1 MTDLSFKLRRT
12 LGSSPSSSRLEPD
25 LTAMQLSSYME
36 DFLQYY
42 TKPSE
47 RKLAGL
53 QEIFKSIFP
62 IKDPGG
68 AIILDFVS
76 YRFESPRYEVKECKV
91 RGTSYTCQLKVLL
104 RLTVLGRDEETKA
117 EIVRH
122 IKEQEV
128 LLCDVPIMTDS
139 GTCIINGVEKVVV
152 AQMHR
157 SPGVFFGHDEGRGLN
172 SNGKNLYSARVIPYR
187 GAWLDLEFDS
197 KDLIHFRIDKK
208 KKLPV
213 TTLLKALGMSS
224 AEILNFYYDS
234 AAYKRCHNGWKTD
247 FNPERVEPANLK
259 NDLIDASSGEVLL
272 KAGQRINKRTATRLY
287 EAGCREVLV
296 DLESLAG
303 KFLSKPLIGPDGAI
317 IVPEGCQLGSETLA
331 RIIECNIEEF
341 SLLLTGEFNG
351 SYVRD
356 TLFAD
361 KNHDQE
367 AALIEICKILRPGEF
382 AASEVG
388 KNLIE
393 GLFFNSERYDLSVV
407 GRIKLNAKLGL
418 DKPID
423 LLTLTPDDIKHVVKV
438 LAEVKDGRASLD
450 DIDHLGIRR
459 VRTPGELIGNQFR
472 LALIRIQKGV
482 LERVSSIASFD
493 DVMPQEFVNVRLL
506 SNALR
511 EFFNTSALCQLM
523 DQTNPLA
530 EITHKR
536 RLSALGPGGVSRER
550 AGLEIRDVHTTH
562 YGKICPVETPEG
574 QNIGLISSL
583 TTYARVNPHG
593 FIETPYRKVVEGRVT
608 DEVVYLS
615 ALEEEKCNVAQANC
629 AIDKNGYLLDEV
641 VPCRF
646 AGEFG
651 MLPRSEVHFMCVN
664 NMQVFSV
671 AAALI
676 PFLENNDANRALMGS
691 NMQRQAVPLLTS
703 EAPLVGTGIEG
714 LVSRS
719 ASTSLIAPTSGVIEH
734 VDNERIILNSCDA
747 LGLSDNSIKVYHLTK
762 FERSN
767 YNTCVNQRPLVYKGQ
782 KVNKGDILADGPS
795 SDKGELALGKNVL
808 IAFLPFKGYTF
819 QDSIVISERLVKDDI
834 FTSIRIEELEVVVR
848 DTRLGPEE
856 ITRDIHNASEESLM
870 HLDEVGIVQIGSKVA
885 PGDVLVGKVTPKGEA
900 PVTPEEK
907 LLRAIFGEK
916 AHDVINS
923 SLYVP
928 SGVRGT
934 VIDVRIFSRRGVE
947 KDQRSLMLEK
957 QRTDQIMADHKDEL
971 NIANNFMLA
980 ALLRLLIGQKVLKWE
995 SRPSGLEITSE
1006 LLRSVNSSKWWDIS
1020 VTNESV
1026 NAELAALKES
1036 HVSFRKNLEK
1046 KLAEK
1051 LAKLQAGDELPQGAL
1066 KVVKVFIANR
1076 CQLQP
1081 GDKMSGRH
1089 GNKGVISTIVPE
1101 EDMPFFEDGT
1111 TVDVVLSSLGIPSR
1125 MNIGQ
1130 VLETHLGWASTNL
1143 GKKFAQLVDSTSSEK
1158 VELIKALAKEVYGDE
1173 VLELSDAEVA
1183 ELACK
1188 LKKGVPFATPV
1199 FDGAKIKDIKH
1210 MLAAAG
1216 VSTTGQSRLRDG
1228 ASGEYLDREVTVGY
1242 QYLLKLHHLVD
1253 NKVHARSVGP
1263 YSLITQQP
1271 LGGKMHFGGQRLG
1284 EMECWALQA
1293 YGAAYT
1299 LQEMLTVKS
1308 DDVVGRTRMYEAI
1321 TKGDHAFHCGVP
1333 ESFNVMVKELQ
1344 ALCLD
1349 IRLERKEEI
1358 KN

>member
-1 MTDLSFKLRRT
+1 MLNSHYKLRKV
-12 LGSSPSSSRLEPD
+12 LGNSSSRHFEPD
-25 LTAMQLSSYME
+25 LAAMQLSSYMD
-36 DFLQYY
+36 DFLQHSL
-42 TKPSE
+42 PAAQ
-47 RKLAGL
+47 RKSIGL
-53 QEIFKSIFP
+53 QEIFESVFP

-68 AIILDFVS
+68 LMSLDFLS
-76 YRFESPRYEVKECKV
+76 YKLESPRYDVRECKT
-91 RGTSYTCQLKVLL
+91 RGTTYSAQLKALL
-104 RLTVLGRDEETKA
+104 RLTIFSCEEPNKG
-117 EIVRH
+117 EIRH
-122 IKEQEV
+122 VKEQEV
-128 LLCDVPIMTDS
+128 LLCDLPMMTDS
-139 GTCIINGVEKVVV
+139 GTCIINGVEKVIV

-157 SPGVFFGHDEGRGLN
+157 SPGVFFGHDEGRGPS

-187 GAWLDLEFDS
+187 GAWLDFEFDT
-197 KDLIHFRIDKK
+197 KDLIHFRIDKR
-208 KKLPV
+208 KKLHA
-213 TTLLKALGMSS
+213 TTLLRAIGMSTS
-224 AEILNFYYDS
+224 EMLSFYYSSTD
-234 AAYKRCHNGWKTD
+234 YQLCQYGWKTAL
-247 FNPERVEPANLK
+247 NPEKVEPGYLK
-259 NDLIDASSGEVLL
+259 KDLVDAATGQVLL
-272 KAGQRINKRTATRLY
+272 QAGSRINKRTASKFY
-287 EAGCREVLV
+287 ESGCKEIVV
-296 DLESLAG
+296 DLELLSG
-303 KFLSKPLIGPDGAI
+303 KFLSKPLIGINGEVT
-317 IVPEGCQLGSETLA
+317 VPEGCQLSSETLA
-331 RIIECNIEEF
+331 KIVQDNIKEF
-341 SLLLTGEFNG
+341 SLLGTDEFHG

-361 KNHDQE
+361 KNSDQE
-367 AALIEICKILRPGEF
+367 SALIEICKVLRPGEI
-382 AASEVG
+382 ATPEIG
-388 KNLIE
+388 RGLIE
-393 GLFFNSERYDLSVV
+393 GLFFSSDRYDLSIV

-418 DKPID
+418 SKPQN
-423 LLTLTPDDIKHVVKV
+423 LLVLTPEDIKHVVRV
-438 LAEVKDGRASLD
+438 LAEVKDGRAALD

-472 LALIRIQKGV
+472 LGLVRIQKGV
-482 LERVSSIASFD
+482 LERVSSIANFD
-493 DVMPQEFVNVRLL
+493 EAMPQELINVRLL
-506 SNALR
+506 SNPLK
-511 EFFNTSALCQLM
+511 EFFNTSALCQFM

-583 TTYARVNPHG
+583 TTYARVNSHG
-593 FIETPYRKVVEGRVT
+593 FIETPYRRVVEGRVT
-608 DEVVYLS
+608 EEIVYLS

-629 AIDKNGYLLDEV
+629 AMNESGYLLDDMI
-641 VPCRF
+641 PCRF
-646 AGEFG
+646 AGEFV
-651 MLPRSEVHFMCVN
+651 MVPRADVHFICVN

-714 LVSRS
+714 LVSRN
-719 ASTSLIAPTSGVIEH
+719 ASTSLLAPFDGVVEYA
-734 VDNERIILNSCDA
+734 DNERIILNSCNEV
-747 LGLSDNSIKVYHLTK
+747 GLQDGCVTTYHLTK

-767 YNTCVNQRPLVYKGQ
+767 YNTCVNQRPTVARGDVVK
-782 KVNKGDILADGPS
+782 KGDILADGPS
-795 SDKGELALGKNVL
+795 SDRGELALGKNVL
-808 IAFLPFKGYTF
+808 VAFLPFKGYTF
-819 QDSIVISERLVKDDI
+819 QDSIVISERLVKEDI

-870 HLDEVGIVQIGSKVA
+870 HLDEVGIVQIGARVA

-916 AHDVINS
+916 AHDVVNS

-934 VIDVRIFSRRGVE
+934 VIDVRIFSRRGIE
-947 KDQRSLMLEK
+947 KDQRSLLLEK
-957 QRTDQIMADHKDEL
+957 QRADKIMRDHEEEGL
-971 NIANNFMLA
+971 IVTNFVLSALAN
-980 ALLRLLIGQKVLKWE
+980 LLIGQKVLK
-995 SRPSGLEITSE
+995 SDKIAKGLEIKRQT
-1006 LLRSVNSSKWWDIS
+1006 LDSVPSQNWWDIL
-1020 VTNESV
+1020 VEDHSV
-1026 NAELAALKES
+1026 NEQTRALRDKYSQIQRQMSKELS
-1036 HVSFRKNLEK
+1036 N
-1046 KLAEK
+1046 KLT
-1051 LAKLQAGDELPQGAL
+1051 KLQAGDELPQGAL

-1101 EDMPFFEDGT
+1101 EDMPFFEDGR
-1111 TVDVVLSSLGIPSR
+1111 TVDVVLNSLGIPSR

-1130 VLETHLGWASTNL
+1130 VLETHLGWASANL
-1143 GKKFAQLVDSTSSEK
+1143 GRKFGELVDSNSPEKVQLIRDLVDKIYGPSNEKLSDAQLVD
-1158 VELIKALAKEVYGDE
+1158 LAQQ
-1173 VLELSDAEVA
+1173 
-1183 ELACK
+1183 
-1188 LKKGVPFATPV
+1188 LKKGVHFATPV
-1199 FDGAKIKDIKH
+1199 FDGAKISDIKR
-1210 MLAAAG
+1210 MLEAAG
-1216 VSTTGQSRLRDG
+1216 VNVSGQVRLLDG
-1228 ASGEYLDREVTVGY
+1228 ATGEYLDRDVTVGY

-1321 TKGDHAFHCGVP
+1321 TKGDHAFQCGVP

-1349 IRLERKEEI
+1349 VKLERKGE
-1358 KN
+1358 K